1 LLEEAIALCPEPLVT
16 DQIEYH
22 AYLDQSK
29 MLATCRR
36 HGLILTAYCPLGRGR
51 LMQDPVLADIAR
63 SRGRTVAQ
71 IALRWLVQQGDVVPI
86 PRSTNPQRMAENLDV
101 FDFILDEHEMARIA
115 ALKRPNARIANPVG
129 RAPQWD

>member
-1 LLEEAIALCPEPLVT
+1 
-16 DQIEYH
+16 
-22 AYLDQSK
+22 
-29 MLATCRR
+29 
-36 HGLILTAYCPLGRGR
+36 
-51 LMQDPVLADIAR
+51 MQDHLAQPRIVSAHGARIPAIGFGTSGLGASAASSIA
-63 SRGRTVAQ
+63 A
-71 IALRWLVQQGDVVPI
+71 ALQAGYRHLDCARKYGTEEGVGEGIRAAGIPRDEIFMPI